1 MNKSWIIMEVQM
13 TKEELLTKYEDKL
26 FALRVQI
33 SSENYSS
40 IPMEEYA
47 PDEKNQN
54 KMFELINEIIDDLR
68 SL

>member
-1 MNKSWIIMEVQM
+1 M